1 MTGKIWPE
9 IELVQDFMSVLVT
22 CKCDEDP
29 IKNEGNIHITQYFL
43 HYKYLEK
50 SCCSR
55 ASNSKAN
62 SLSQNRTCPRFYVFP
77 RYLQVEDRSKMKAV
91 SCSHFFMHS
100 RASNSKVTG
109 WFWPEFEL
117 VRNFISVLVTCERDE
132 DPIKNEDTICSSC
145 SH

>member
-29 IKNEGNIHITQYFL
+29 IKSEGNIHITQYFL

-62 SLSQNRTCPRFYVFP
+62 SLAQNRTCPRFYVFP
-77 RYLQVEDRSKMKAV
+77 RYLQVED
-91 SCSHFFMHS
+91 
-100 RASNSKVTG
+100 
-109 WFWPEFEL
+109 
-117 VRNFISVLVTCERDE
+117 
-132 DPIKNEDTICSSC
+132 PIKNEGGIVFTFFHALKSK
-145 SH
+145 